1 MCTNKGGGRGG
12 SGGNMGSGEQ
22 LFNSTM
28 PESVRGRINTA
39 DVVQRMDAYARFA
52 KSQEENMKIWQT
64 ELPEMYN
71 EFVENETE
79 YAKLLDLV
87 YSGKAADS
95 QRARY
100 SEVSDRRTALGNYIR
115 SGESYLR
122 DHGEFKL
129 AEALEKKRKSKGI
142 ENRDLY

>member
-1 MCTNKGGGRGG
+1 MCGNMG
-12 SGGNMGSGEQ
+12 SGGSSGGTGSGEQ

-28 PESVRGRINTA
+28 PESVRGRTNTA

-52 KSQEENMKIWQT
+52 KSQEENMKIWRT

-71 EFVENETE
+71 EFAKNETE
-79 YAKLLDLV
+79 HAKLLDLV
-87 YSGKAADS
+87 YSGKATDS

-129 AEALEKKRKSKGI
+129 AETLEKKRKSKGI